1 VPDTL
6 AGEVGVPPPEHHGD
20 AGKEIR
26 HGGEEADLKRR
37 EAEGLDHLRHPKAD
51 AVQSDHDAEIEQCEH
66 EDARLGQSIAERVIA
81 RVTRRLGFCRELGF
95 ERMLFI
101 LAEPRCLCRP
111 VREQFERG
119 KAEQHCRQS
128 FDDEQPVP
136 TFQPAQPVQLEQRLV
151 AMAMAVVSG
160 IPSASRGHPAL
171 GPGRS

>member
-1 VPDTL
+1 MQ
-6 AGEVGVPPPEHHGD
+6 
-20 AGKEIR
+20 K
-26 HGGEEADLKRR
+26 
-37 EAEGLDHLRHPKAD
+37 
-51 AVQSDHDAEIEQCEH
+51 IEQCEH

-136 TFQPAQPVQLEQRLV
+136 TFQPAQPVQLEQ
-151 AMAMAVVSG
+151 
-160 IPSASRGHPAL
+160 SARNRTTNKRCERY
-171 GPGRS
+171 GRHE